1 MQGEENGPRLATN
14 MDGSAE
20 EAVMVI
26 QSLRVDSRREIDC
39 YKWIESEKVGYDL
52 GEAAV
57 RRWIKDHWH
66 GYLRNRWLDHL
77 QGRTFWIELP
87 RDDFGLLQEKF
98 QQQSH
103 LLDLIL
109 ARLKACQENL
119 HIFLWAHESDQPI
132 EPILAILEA
141 IDINSKRLAYL
152 FEEMA

>member
-1 MQGEENGPRLATN
+1 
-14 MDGSAE
+14 MDGVAE
-20 EAVMVI
+20 DAVMVK
-26 QSLRVDSRREIDC
+26 QSVWADSRREIDC

-77 QGRTFWIELP
+77 QGRTFWVELD
-87 RDDFGLLQEKF
+87 RNDFGLLQQKF
-98 QQQSH
+98 QDQAY

-109 ARLKACQENL
+109 QRLKACQENL
-119 HIFLWAHESDQPI
+119 HIFLWAHEFQLPI

-141 IDINSKRLAYL
+141 IDINSKRISYQ
-152 FEEMA
+152 FE